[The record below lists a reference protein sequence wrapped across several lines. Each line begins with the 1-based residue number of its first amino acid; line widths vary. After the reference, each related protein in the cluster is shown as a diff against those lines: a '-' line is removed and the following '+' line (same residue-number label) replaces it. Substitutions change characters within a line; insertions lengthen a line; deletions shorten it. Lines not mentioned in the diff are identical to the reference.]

1 MQVGAA
7 EFPHPQ
13 GVAFEVVGVDYLVDR
28 RLQPWLLEFNA
39 VPSMARQVIAALPQ
53 CISHAYAFSINLK
66 TDECACR

>member
-28 RLQPWLLEFNA
+28 TLQPWLLEFNA

-53 CISHAYAFSINLK
+53 CIIGYGFSINLK
-66 TDECACR
+66 VDECACM